1 MAKMTGNETLD
12 QIPAKVLQL
21 YRAVVR
27 LITEGAEPAKLRV
40 STITEEAEIGKG
52 TAYEYFDSK
61 EEIVVCA
68 VAYQMQTMMA
78 ALEKELL
85 RRRSFREQ
93 LEFLLDE
100 ISTKEEQNNCFFRLV
115 HLMTDNSEF
124 SRQIRRRLE
133 SDAFRQYS
141 PVQMFRK
148 VLGEAVERGELRRNL
163 PMEYMVYTLGARLL
177 AYMVAVSL
185 GGLEMELAQ
194 MRELVYQ
201 GILNELCIGNEGR
214 C

>member
-1 MAKMTGNETLD
+1 MAKITGNEALD
-12 QIPAKVLQL
+12 QIPAKVLQM

-27 LITEGAEPAKLRV
+27 LIAEGAEPAKLRV

-68 VAYQMQTMMA
+68 VAHQMQTMIA
-78 ALEKELL
+78 VLEKELL

-100 ISTKEEQNNCFFRLV
+100 ISTQEEQNNCFFRLV

-124 SRQIRRRLE
+124 SRQIRQRLE

-148 VLGEAVERGELRRNL
+148 VLGEAIERGELRKDIPL
-163 PMEYMVYTLGARLL
+163 DYMVYTLGARVL

-185 GGLEMELAQ
+185 GGIEMTFSQ

-201 GILNELCIGNEGR
+201 GILDELCVRG
-214 C
+214 

>member
-1 MAKMTGNETLD
+1 MAKITGNEALD
-12 QIPAKVLQL
+12 QIPAKVLQM

-27 LITEGAEPAKLRV
+27 LIAEGAEPVKLRV

-68 VAYQMQTMMA
+68 VAYQMQTMIA

-93 LEFLLDE
+93 LEYLLDE
-100 ISTKEEQNNCFFRLV
+100 ISTQEEQNNCFFRLV
-115 HLMTDNSEF
+115 HLMTDSSEF
-124 SRQIRRRLE
+124 SRQIRQRLE
-133 SDAFRQYS
+133 SDTFRQYS

-148 VLGEAVERGELRRNL
+148 VLGEAVERGELRSDL
-163 PMEYMVYTLGARLL
+163 PMDYMVYTLGARIL
-177 AYMVAVSL
+177 AYMVAVSV
-185 GGLEMELAQ
+185 GGIEMSLSQ

-201 GILNELCIGNEGR
+201 GILDELCVGSE
-214 C
+214 

>member
-1 MAKMTGNETLD
+1 MVKINGNEALD
-12 QIPAKVLQL
+12 QIPAKVLQM
-21 YRAVVR
+21 YRAVIR

-40 STITEEAEIGKG
+40 STITEAAEIGKG

-68 VAYQMQTMMA
+68 VAHQMQTMMA

-85 RRRSFREQ
+85 RRNNFQEQ

-100 ISTKEEQNNCFFRLV
+100 ISTQEEQNNCFFRLV

-124 SRQIRRRLE
+124 SRQIRQRLE

-163 PMEYMVYTLGARLL
+163 PLDYMVYTLGARIL

-185 GGLEMELAQ
+185 GGIDMSLSQ

-201 GILNELCIGNEGR
+201 GILNELCV
-214 C
+214 CSK

>member
-1 MAKMTGNETLD
+1 MAKITGNEALD
-12 QIPAKVLQL
+12 QIPAKVLQM

-27 LITEGAEPAKLRV
+27 LISEGEEPTKLRV

-68 VAYQMQTMMA
+68 VAHQMQTMIA

-85 RRRSFREQ
+85 RRRTFREQ
-93 LEFLLDE
+93 LEFILDE
-100 ISTKEEQNNCFFRLV
+100 ISTQEEQNNCFFRLV

-124 SRQIRRRLE
+124 SRQIRQRLE

-148 VLGEAVERGELRRNL
+148 VLGAAVERGELRRDL
-163 PMEYMVYTLGARLL
+163 PLDYMVYTLGARIL
-177 AYMVAVSL
+177 AYMVAVSV
-185 GGLEMELAQ
+185 GGVEMALSQ

-201 GILNELCIGNEGR
+201 GILNELCVGSE
-214 C
+214 

>member
-1 MAKMTGNETLD
+1 MVKITGNEALD
-12 QIPAKVLQL
+12 QIPVKVLQM

-27 LITEGAEPAKLRV
+27 LIAEGAEPTKLRV
-40 STITEEAEIGKG
+40 STITEAAEIGKG

-68 VAYQMQTMMA
+68 VAYQMQTMIA

-85 RRRSFREQ
+85 LRRSFREQ
-93 LEFLLDE
+93 LEFILDE
-100 ISTKEEQNNCFFRLV
+100 ISTQEEQNNCFFRLV

-124 SRQIRRRLE
+124 SRQIRQRLE

-148 VLGEAVERGELRRNL
+148 VLGEAVERGELRRDL
-163 PMEYMVYTLGARLL
+163 PLDYMVYTLGARIL

-185 GGLEMELAQ
+185 GGIEMSLSQ

-201 GILNELCIGNEGR
+201 GILDELCVSG
-214 C
+214 

>member
-1 MAKMTGNETLD
+1 MAKITGNEALD
-12 QIPAKVLQL
+12 QIPAKVLQM

-68 VAYQMQTMMA
+68 VVHQMQTMIA

-85 RRRSFREQ
+85 RRSSFREQ

-100 ISTKEEQNNCFFRLV
+100 ISIQEEQNNCFFRLV

-124 SRQIRRRLE
+124 SRQIRQRLE

-148 VLGEAVERGELRRNL
+148 VLGEAVERGELRSDL
-163 PMEYMVYTLGARLL
+163 PMDYMVYTLGARIL
-177 AYMVAVSL
+177 AYMVAVSV
-185 GGLEMELAQ
+185 GGIEISLSQ

-201 GILNELCIGNEGR
+201 GILDELCVGSE
-214 C
+214 

>member
-1 MAKMTGNETLD
+1 MAKITGNEALD
-12 QIPAKVLQL
+12 QIPAKVLQM

-27 LITEGAEPAKLRV
+27 LIAEGAEPAKLRV

-68 VAYQMQTMMA
+68 VAHQMQTMMA

-85 RRRSFREQ
+85 RRSGFREQ
-93 LEFLLDE
+93 LEYLLDE
-100 ISTKEEQNNCFFRLV
+100 ISTQEEQNNCFFRLV

-124 SRQIRRRLE
+124 SRQIRQRLE
-133 SDAFRQYS
+133 SDVFRQYS

-148 VLGEAVERGELRRNL
+148 VLGEAVERGELRSDL
-163 PMEYMVYTLGARLL
+163 PMDYMVYTLGARIL
-177 AYMVAVSL
+177 AYMVAVSV
-185 GGLEMELAQ
+185 GGIEMSLSQ

-201 GILNELCIGNEGR
+201 GILDELCVGSVK
-214 C
+214 

>member
-1 MAKMTGNETLD
+1 MAKITGNEALD
-12 QIPAKVLQL
+12 QIPAKVLQM
-21 YRAVVR
+21 YQAVVR

-68 VAYQMQTMMA
+68 VAHQMQTMIA

-85 RRRSFREQ
+85 RRRTFREQ
-93 LEFLLDE
+93 LEFIMDE
-100 ISTKEEQNNCFFRLV
+100 ISTQEEQNNCFFRLV

-124 SRQIRRRLE
+124 SRQIRQRLE

-148 VLGEAVERGELRRNL
+148 VLGEAVERGEVRKDL
-163 PMEYMVYTLGARLL
+163 PLDYMVYTLGARLL
-177 AYMVAVSL
+177 GYMVAVSL
-185 GGLEMELAQ
+185 GGLKIPLSQ

-201 GILNELCIGNEGR
+201 GILDELCVGSE
-214 C
+214 

>member
-1 MAKMTGNETLD
+1 MAKITENEALD
-12 QIPAKVLQL
+12 QIPAKVLQM

-40 STITEEAEIGKG
+40 STITEAAEIGKG

-68 VAYQMQTMMA
+68 VAHQIQTMMA

-85 RRRSFREQ
+85 RHRSFREQ
-93 LEFLLDE
+93 LEFLLEE
-100 ISTKEEQNNCFFRLV
+100 ISAQEEQNNCFFRLV
-115 HLMTDNSEF
+115 HLVTDNSEF
-124 SRQIRRRLE
+124 SRQIRQRLE

-148 VLGEAVERGELRRNL
+148 VLGEAVERGELRGDL
-163 PMEYMVYTLGARLL
+163 PLDYMVYTLGARLL
-177 AYMVAVSL
+177 GYMVAVSL
-185 GGLEMELAQ
+185 GGLEMALSQ

-201 GILNELCIGNEGR
+201 GILDELCVSG
-214 C
+214 

>member
-1 MAKMTGNETLD
+1 MAKITGNEALD
-12 QIPAKVLQL
+12 QIPAKVLQM

-27 LITEGAEPAKLRV
+27 LIAEGAEPAKLRV

-68 VAYQMQTMMA
+68 VAHQMQTMMA

-85 RRRSFREQ
+85 RCSGFREQ
-93 LEFLLDE
+93 LEYLLDE
-100 ISTKEEQNNCFFRLV
+100 ISTQEEQNNCFFRLV

-124 SRQIRRRLE
+124 SRQIRQRLE
-133 SDAFRQYS
+133 SDVFRQYS

-148 VLGEAVERGELRRNL
+148 VLGEAVERGELRSDL
-163 PMEYMVYTLGARLL
+163 PMDYMVYTLGARIL
-177 AYMVAVSL
+177 AYMVAVSV
-185 GGLEMELAQ
+185 GGIEMSLSQ

-201 GILNELCIGNEGR
+201 GILDELCVGSVK
-214 C
+214 